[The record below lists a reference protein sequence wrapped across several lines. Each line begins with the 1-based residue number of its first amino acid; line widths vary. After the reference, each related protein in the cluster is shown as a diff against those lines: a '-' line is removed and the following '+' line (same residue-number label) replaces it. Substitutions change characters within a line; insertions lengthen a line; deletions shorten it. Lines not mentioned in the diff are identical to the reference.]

1 MKALI
6 LAAASLPAFA
16 NGGIVGGNS
25 YIGDKVLARVN
36 SGEMILN
43 QKQQKNLFSMLNN
56 GSVNGGGSVEFKI
69 KGKELVGVLNNYN
82 NQKSKVQ

>member
-6 LAAASLPAFA
+6 LAAAALPAFA

-25 YIGDKVLARVN
+25 YTGDKVLARVN

-43 QKQQKNLFSMLNN
+43 
-56 GSVNGGGSVEFKI
+56 
-69 KGKELVGVLNNYN
+69 
-82 NQKSKVQ
+82 